1 MARFGVSVFLGGAE
15 LPTRLN
21 GYLQAVAQRG
31 GTEIFTS
38 LHIPEVP
45 FEAAVGQ
52 LADLTSA
59 ARAHGMAVVA
69 DIAPGALTKLGA
81 SPDQLSILA
90 ELGLAGVRLDYGF
103 GAAAIAQFARNSLGL
118 RVQLN
123 ASTIDPAFLAE
134 TMAAGADPALLEVC
148 HNYYPRPETALSWA
162 HFTQTSTL
170 CRGYGL
176 RVAAFVPGSGER
188 RGPLHLGLPTLEV
201 HRDRPAGEA
210 AAELFAT
217 GLIDAVL
224 LGDPWATEAE
234 LDGVAAAMKAVP
246 VGQGA
251 PGNPLGVA
259 TDWEGGQAEGAA
271 APTLEPVRLRIQI
284 APGLTQ
290 LEERILL
297 SEQANR
303 PDLSDLVI
311 RSTSSRGYAAQGAGV
326 EPRPTGPRPR
336 GTVTIDN
343 TAYLRYQG
351 ELQITRQDLP
361 QDSRVNVVAN
371 VIEEDLHL
379 LDRIGIETRF
389 QFAPVTGGRRE
400 STPMAEVKIDKLVSE
415 SRNQATQ
422 AIDEMSTL
430 EMARVMNEEDQKVA
444 LAVQACVPQI
454 AEAVDMITEA
464 LQKGGRLFYIGAG
477 TSGRL
482 GVLDASECPPTFGV
496 SADLIQGII
505 AGGYPALVKSSES
518 TEDSKE
524 EGRKDCIEYGVRAGD
539 VLVGLA
545 ASGRTP
551 YAIAGLEYAKE
562 VGARA
567 IAVTCN
573 PASEMANVA
582 ELTIAPVVGPEVVS
596 GSTRLKS
603 GTAQKLVLN
612 MLSTLTMVKLG
623 KTYGNLMVDVQPTN
637 AKLVERAKRIIMQA
651 SDVSYERAAEAL
663 AASGEKVKLA
673 TVIALTDAPVE
684 QAAAALEQG
693 QGFVKKAVRL
703 LKGE

>member
-15 LPTRLN
+15 VPARLP
-21 GYLQAVAQRG
+21 GYLESVAKRG

-52 LADLTSA
+52 LAELTGL
-59 ARAHGMAVVA
+59 ARQRGLAVVA
-69 DIAPGALTKLGA
+69 DIAPGALSKLGA
-81 SPDQLSILA
+81 TPTDLSALGA
-90 ELGLAGVRLDYGF
+90 LGLAGVRLDYGF
-103 GAAAIAQFARNSLGL
+103 GPEAIAQFARNALGL

-123 ASTIDPAFLAE
+123 ASTVDPDFLAQ

-148 HNYYPRPETALSWA
+148 HNYYPRPETGISWA
-162 HFTQTSTL
+162 HFTQTSAL
-170 CRGYGL
+170 CRQYGL
-176 RVAAFVPGSGER
+176 RVAAFVMGAEER
-188 RGPLHLGLPTLEV
+188 RGPLFLGLPTLEA
-201 HRDRPAGEA
+201 HRNRPADEA
-210 AAELFAT
+210 AGELFAT

-224 LGDPWATEAE
+224 LGDPWATVAE
-234 LDGVAAAMKAVP
+234 LDALAAAAASAPAVE
-246 VGQGA
+246 A
-251 PGNPLGVA
+251 
-259 TDWEGGQAEGAA
+259 GAA
-271 APTLEPVRLRIQI
+271 VDLTALQHDGGKEPIRIRI
-284 APGLTQ
+284 VIEPGLTE

-297 SEQANR
+297 AVHANR

-311 RSTSSRGYAAQGAGV
+311 RSTASRGYAAQGAGV
-326 EPRPTGPRPR
+326 LPRPTATRHR
-336 GTVTIDN
+336 GAITIDN
-343 TAYLRYQG
+343 TSYLRYQG
-351 ELQITRQDLP
+351 ELQIARQNLP
-361 QDSRVNVVAN
+361 LDSRVNLVATVFN
-371 VIEEDLHL
+371 EDLHL

-389 QFAPVTGGRRE
+389 QFVPVTGGRRE
-400 STPMAEVKIDKLVSE
+400 SSYVADLQTIEKLVSE
-415 SRNQATQ
+415 SRNQATM

-444 LAVQACVPQI
+444 LAVQACVPEI
-454 AEAVDMITEA
+454 AQAVDIIADA

-482 GVLDASECPPTFGV
+482 GVLDASECPPTYGV
-496 SADLIQGII
+496 SNELVQGII
-505 AGGYPALVKSSES
+505 AGGFPALVKSSES

-567 IAVTCN
+567 FAITCN
-573 PASEMANVA
+573 PGSEMARVA
-582 ELTIAPVVGPEVVS
+582 ELTIAPVVGPEVVT

-623 KTYGNLMVDVQPTN
+623 KTYGNLMIDVQPTN
-637 AKLVERAKRIIMQA
+637 AKLVERAKKIIMEA
-651 SDVSYERAAEAL
+651 AEVSYERAAEAL
-663 AASGEKVKLA
+663 EQSGGRVKVAS
-673 TVIALTDAPVE
+673 VIALTGAPAE
-684 QAAAALEQG
+684 QAVAALEQG

-703 LKGE
+703 IKGE